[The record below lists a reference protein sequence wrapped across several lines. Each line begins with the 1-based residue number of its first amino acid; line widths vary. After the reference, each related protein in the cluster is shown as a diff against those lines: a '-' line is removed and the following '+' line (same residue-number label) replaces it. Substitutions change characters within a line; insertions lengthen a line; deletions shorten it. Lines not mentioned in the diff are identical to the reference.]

1 MLQTTTKLEAVNL
14 VRSCIGSYPVNS
26 LDEHEDMDT
35 ASILRIMDM
44 ESKRIQGEGWDFNRH
59 DSYIMKPDRFTK
71 KIRWNNNFLKYRS
84 TDGITY
90 VKRGDYLYNMT
101 EQKDTFD
108 KDVTLE
114 VIELVDFE
122 DLPECFR
129 DYITMKTA
137 LAFQARFI
145 GDTTIL
151 QTIQQELLMAQS
163 ALVQYDLDSG
173 SYNSLQFA
181 RSAEVLSRT

>member
-1 MLQTTTKLEAVNL
+1 MV
-14 VRSCIGSYPVNS
+14 S
-26 LDEHEDMDT
+26 LM
-35 ASILRIMDM
+35 
-44 ESKRIQGEGWDFNRH
+44 
-59 DSYIMKPDRFTK
+59 
-71 KIRWNNNFLKYRS
+71 
-84 TDGITY
+84 
-90 VKRGDYLYNMT
+90 YNMT

-137 LAFQARFI
+137 LAFQTRFI